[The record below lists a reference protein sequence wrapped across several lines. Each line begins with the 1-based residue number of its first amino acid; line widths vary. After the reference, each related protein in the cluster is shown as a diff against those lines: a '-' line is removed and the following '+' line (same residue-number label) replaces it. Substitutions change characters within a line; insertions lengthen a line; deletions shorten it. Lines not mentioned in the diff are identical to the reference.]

1 MGSNLTVNKE
11 IEAYINNNS
20 IKLHPVQ
27 KEIITHNEQLGD
39 IKRMQISISQCHF
52 LHLLIKSSKIKKI
65 LEIGTFTGLSTLSM
79 SLALPEDGSVL
90 ALDKNYETSK
100 IAINFFKKASQEK
113 KIKLIIAHAL
123 ESLKNLNDNKKKFDL
138 VFIDADKENYKNYF
152 NRSVDLVNKDGLIV
166 IDNVLWHGE
175 VVDVNKQDKL
185 TVSIREFNSYVNKDK
200 RVENLIIPLGDGL
213 SVCRKL

>member
-1 MGSNLTVNKE
+1 MGSNIIVNKE
-11 IEAYINNNS
+11 IEEYINNNS
-20 IKLHPVQ
+20 IDLHPVQ
-27 KEIITHNEQLGD
+27 KEIITHNEKLGD
-39 IKRMQISISQCHF
+39 IKRMQISVSQCHF

-123 ESLKNLNDNKKKFDL
+123 ESLKNLNDNKKK
-138 VFIDADKENYKNYF
+138 I
-152 NRSVDLVNKDGLIV
+152 
-166 IDNVLWHGE
+166 
-175 VVDVNKQDKL
+175 
-185 TVSIREFNSYVNKDK
+185 
-200 RVENLIIPLGDGL
+200 
-213 SVCRKL
+213 